1 MTTPRTGSVAM
12 TLTQRLIGQ
21 FEHPRGVLGRLAGR
35 IMATR
40 RSNRLRNDWTLDLLD
55 LTPEHRVLEIGFGP
69 GYAIEQ
75 AAGRVGRGRVY
86 GLDHSATMLD
96 QAQRRNA
103 PLISAGRVI
112 LRQGDA
118 VDLGW
123 LPEALD
129 RVYSVNVVQFWPEL
143 PAVLTAIYGAL
154 RPGGIVATTYM
165 PRGPNAAPDQADAMA
180 SRISAALRAAGFD
193 ELQIRRLPVQ
203 PMPAICVL
211 GRRPAID

>member
-1 MTTPRTGSVAM
+1 M

-21 FEHPRGVLGRLAGR
+21 FEHPRGLLGRFAGR
-35 IMATR
+35 IMANR

-55 LTPEHRVLEIGFGP
+55 LATEHRALEIGFGP

-75 AAGRVGRGRVY
+75 AASRVSRGRVY
-86 GLDHSATMLD
+86 GLDHSVTMLE
-96 QAQRRNA
+96 QARRRNA
-103 PLISAGRVI
+103 ALIEAGRVI
-112 LRQGDA
+112 LHQGDA
-118 VDLGW
+118 GDLGW

-143 PAVLTAIYGAL
+143 PAVLAAIHGAL

-165 PRGPNAAPDQADAMA
+165 PRGPNAAPEQADAMA

-193 ELQIRRLPVQ
+193 QVQIRRLPLE

-211 GRRPAID
+211 GRRPSST